1 MTCVPPVATPCSSS
15 DIMRPH
21 WSVTNIS
28 VIWEAPGVNPHRAC
42 KNEQESL
49 KIRRNSPVRTQ
60 DQQPGFALSN
70 MDKQI

>member
-1 MTCVPPVATPCSSS
+1 MTRVAPVATPCSSS

-28 VIWEAPGVNPHRAC
+28 VTWEAPGVR

-49 KIRRNSPVRTQ
+49 KIRRDSPVRTQ
-60 DQQPGFALSN
+60 DQQPGFAHSN
-70 MDKQI
+70 MGKQI